1 MAVFAHTSKG
11 QKKIWEGITP
21 ASLGYVH
28 LHINKPIAAAK
39 YTIKMVAPVQDS
51 NLFGDTKELAGGN
64 AGELDRVKSQKGKLD
79 LRIVE
84 ADFMRSVSR

>member
-1 MAVFAHTSKG
+1 MLLNDRKSTS
-11 QKKIWEGITP
+11 TP
-21 ASLGYVH
+21 NGCYRLVTSSKPKTH
-28 LHINKPIAAAK
+28 LHIDKPIAAAK

-51 NLFGDTKELAGGN
+51 TLFGDPKELAGGN

-84 ADFMRSVSR
+84 ADFMRSVNP